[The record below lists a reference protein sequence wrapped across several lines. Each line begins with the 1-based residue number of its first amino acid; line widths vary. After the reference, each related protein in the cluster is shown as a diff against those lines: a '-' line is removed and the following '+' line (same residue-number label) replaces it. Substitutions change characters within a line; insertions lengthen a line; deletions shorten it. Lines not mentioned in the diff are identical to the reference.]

1 MNKKIKTINEV
12 RRPVK
17 CEIKDWAPLE
27 ESVEYKDMIGVG
39 WERVTTAQRQ
49 NQGNLQF
56 YHPEFKGFGKAE
68 GYPIFKINHHS
79 IVKDITH
86 LGTIMIMFAE
96 EDSCE
101 INNYK
106 KSQIVARDY
115 REYEHLIKRC
125 ATWEDYIPKMNFL
138 MKLLLKKRTL
148 FPISDE
154 ELYSKETYAALIKRK
169 CDADAGLYNKIAD
182 RIPPS
187 IKEIEKKAKFVK
199 GMRLFDE
206 D

>member
-1 MNKKIKTINEV
+1 MKKRIVPINEV

-56 YHPEFKGFGKAE
+56 FHPEFRRFGKEE

-79 IVKDITH
+79 IVKGITH
-86 LGTIMIMFAE
+86 LGTIMIMVAE
-96 EDSCE
+96 EDSFE
-101 INNYK
+101 INNWK
-106 KSQIVARDY
+106 KSPITAAGY
-115 REYEHLIKRC
+115 RNYEHLIKRC
-125 ATWEDYIPKMNFL
+125 ATWEDYLPKMNFL

-148 FPISDE
+148 FPLTDE
-154 ELYSKETYAALIKRK
+154 ELYSKESYAQLIKRK
-169 CDADAGLYNKIAD
+169 CDEDASLYSKIAD

-187 IKEIEKKAKFVK
+187 IKHVEKKAKFIRAT
-199 GMRLFDE
+199 GLFDE
-206 D
+206 